1 MSGHS
6 FNRIAIPPRKLVVI
20 TAPSGAG
27 KSSIVKKLLVQKP
40 ELAFSISCTTRAKR
54 SYETNGVHYHF
65 ISAEEFKQRL
75 SAGEFVEHEEVYSGQ
90 FYGTL
95 KSEVERIWN
104 QRKVVLFD
112 IDVKGALN
120 LKKQF
125 GSDCVTIFIAPPS
138 KESLK
143 SRLIN
148 RGTEDAK
155 SLKTRLA
162 KAQQELEM
170 ASSFDHVVVNND
182 FDTAFMRVKNHIT
195 AFLKPQMQFVE
206 GH

>member
-6 FNRIAIPPRKLVVI
+6 FTRVLIPPKKLVVI

-27 KSSIVKKLLVQKP
+27 KSSIVKKLLTQKP
-40 ELAFSISCTTRAKR
+40 ELSFSVSCTTRAKR
-54 SYETNGVHYHF
+54 AHEVDGQHYYF
-65 ISAEEFKQRL
+65 VSPDDFKKRL
-75 SAGEFVEHEEVYSGQ
+75 AANEFVEHQEVYANQ

-95 KSEVERIWN
+95 RSEVERIWN
-104 QRKVVLFD
+104 RHLVVLFD

-120 LKKQF
+120 LKKQY
-125 GSDCVTIFIAPPS
+125 GNDCLTIFIAPPT

-148 RGTEDAK
+148 RCTEDTK

-162 KAQQELEM
+162 KAEEELSY
-170 ASSFDHVVVNND
+170 ADKFDKVVINSD

-195 AFLKPQMQFVE
+195 GFLKPEMQHV
-206 GH
+206 HD

>member
-6 FNRIAIPPRKLVVI
+6 FTRVLIPPKKLVVI

-27 KSSIVKKLLVQKP
+27 KSSIVKKLLTQKP
-40 ELAFSISCTTRAKR
+40 ELSFSVSCTTRAKR
-54 SYETNGVHYHF
+54 EHEVDGTHYYF
-65 ISAEEFKQRL
+65 VSPDDFKKRL
-75 SAGEFVEHEEVYSGQ
+75 ANNEFVEHQEVYTDQ

-104 QRKVVLFD
+104 RHLVVLFD
-112 IDVKGALN
+112 IDVKGAIN
-120 LKKQF
+120 LKKQY
-125 GSDCVTIFIAPPS
+125 GTDCLTIFIAPPS

-148 RGTEDAK
+148 RCTEDKK

-162 KAQQELEM
+162 KAEEELSY
-170 ASSFDHVVVNND
+170 ADKFDKVVVNSD

-195 AFLKPQMQFVE
+195 NFLKPEMQHV
-206 GH
+206 HD